1 MNSRLL
7 AILLVSV
14 DLLSAALAW
23 GTFYYVRKVKLEM
36 TEFSVNESFYYG
48 ILFIPIA
55 WIMLYGLQGSYHD
68 VRRLHRIKIFNL
80 TFVSTVIGVIFLF
93 FLFLLD
99 DEINGYQQYYTAVF
113 LLFGIH
119 FSFTFIPRLII
130 VSWIVSRIHN
140 RKDGFKTMIIGGSE
154 KAVEIYDEIQGLPK
168 GIGSQFIGFINLN
181 GVDRNLESRLTYLG
195 HIDDVERILREKK
208 IEQVIIALES
218 VEHKRLKDVIT
229 QLEGGDV
236 KIKILPDMYDILAG
250 SVKMNNIF
258 GALLIDVN
266 TEVMPIWQRIAKR
279 VFDVVASMISLMLLI
294 PVFFVLAI
302 LVKSTSPG
310 PILFFQERIGK
321 NGIPFMIIKFR
332 TMYIHAEKE
341 GPQLS
346 SSNDP
351 RITKIGR
358 LMRKSRLDEFPQF
371 VNVLLGD
378 MSLVGPRPERQF
390 YIDQIAKIEPQFHQL
405 TKVRPGITSWG
416 QVKYG
421 YAENVSQM
429 VARMKYDLLYL
440 KNRTLSL
447 DFKIMLYTVLIIFKG
462 SGK

>member
-1 MNSRLL
+1 MNRRLL
-7 AILLVSV
+7 TFLLVLV
-14 DLLSAALAW
+14 DLLSAAAAW

-36 TEFSVNESFYYG
+36 SEFSVNESFYYG
-48 ILFIPIA
+48 VLFIPIA
-55 WIMLYGLQGSYHD
+55 WILLYVLQGTYHD

-80 TFVSTVIGVIFLF
+80 SFVSTVIGVILLF

-99 DEINGYQQYYTAVF
+99 DEINGYRQYYTSVF

-119 FSFTFIPRLII
+119 FTFAFIPRLII

-140 RKDGFKTMIIGGSE
+140 RNDGFKTMIIGGSE
-154 KAVEIYDEIQGLPK
+154 KAVEIYDEIEGLPK
-168 GIGSQFIGFINLN
+168 GIGSKFVGFINLN

-195 HIDDVERILREKK
+195 HIDDVEQILRDNK

-218 VEHKRLKDVIT
+218 IEHKKLKDVIT
-229 QLEGGDV
+229 RLEGGDV
-236 KIKILPDMYDILAG
+236 QIKILPDMYDILSG

-258 GALLIDVN
+258 GALLIDLN

-279 VFDVVASMISLMLLI
+279 VFDVVASLASLVLLI
-294 PVFFVLAI
+294 PMFFVLAV
-302 LVKSTSPG
+302 LVKATSPG

-332 TMYIHAEKE
+332 TMHVHAEKA

-358 LMRKSRLDEFPQF
+358 FMRKSRLDEFPQF
-371 VNVLLGD
+371 MNVLLGD

-390 YIDQIAKIEPQFHQL
+390 YIDKIAEIEPQFHQL

-421 YAENVSQM
+421 YAENVDQM
-429 VARMKYDLLYL
+429 IDRMKYDLLYL

-462 SGK
+462 AGK

>member
-7 AILLVSV
+7 TLLLVLI
-14 DLLSAALAW
+14 DLISAATAW
-23 GTFYYVRKVKLEM
+23 GTFYYVRKVRLEM
-36 TEFSVNESFYYG
+36 SEFSVNESFYYG

-55 WIMLYGLQGSYHD
+55 WILLYAIQGSYHD

-99 DEINGYQQYYTAVF
+99 DEINGYRQYYTAVF

-119 FSFTFIPRLII
+119 FVLTFIPRLII
-130 VSWIVSRIHN
+130 VSVIVSRIHS
-140 RKDGFKTMIIGGSE
+140 RKAGFKTLIIGGSE
-154 KAVEIYDEIQGLPK
+154 KAVEIYDEIESLPK
-168 GIGSQFIGFINLN
+168 GIGSQFVGFINLN
-181 GVDRNLESRLTYLG
+181 GVDRYLEKKLTYLG
-195 HIDDVERILREKK
+195 HIDDVDAILKDNE

-218 VEHKRLKDVIT
+218 VEHKRLKDVISK
-229 QLEGGDV
+229 LEGGNV
-236 KIKILPDMYDILAG
+236 KIKMLPDMYDILSG
-250 SVKMNNIF
+250 TVKMNNIF
-258 GALLIDVN
+258 GALLIEVN

-279 VFDVVASMISLMLLI
+279 VIDLVASLVSLVLLI
-294 PVFFVLAI
+294 PLFFVLAI

-332 TMYIHAEKE
+332 TMFIHAEKS

-358 LMRKSRLDEFPQF
+358 FMRKSRLDEFPQF
-371 VNVLLGD
+371 LNVLLGD

-429 VARMKYDLLYL
+429 VDRMKFDLLYL

-447 DFKIMLYTVLIIFKG
+447 DFKIMLYTVLIIFRG

>member
-7 AILLVSV
+7 TFLLVLV
-14 DLLSAALAW
+14 DLISASAAW

-36 TEFSVNESFYYG
+36 VEFSVNESFYYG
-48 ILFIPIA
+48 VLLIPIA
-55 WIMLYGLQGSYHD
+55 WIILYALQGSYHD

-99 DEINGYQQYYTAVF
+99 DEINGYRQYYTAVF

-119 FSFTFIPRLII
+119 FIFAFIPRLII
-130 VSWIVSRIHN
+130 VSWIVGRIHN

-168 GIGSQFIGFINLN
+168 GIGSQFVGFINLN
-181 GVDRNLESRLTYLG
+181 GVDRNLESKLTYLG
-195 HIDDVERILREKK
+195 HIDDVEQILRANK

-218 VEHKRLKDVIT
+218 VEHKKLKDVIT
-229 QLEGGDV
+229 RLEGGDV
-236 KIKILPDMYDILAG
+236 KIKILPDMYDILSG

-266 TEVMPIWQRIAKR
+266 TEVMPVWQRIAKR
-279 VFDVVASMISLMLLI
+279 VFDVVASLISLMLLI
-294 PVFFVLAI
+294 PVFLVLAV

-332 TMYIHAEKE
+332 TMYIHAEKS

-351 RITKIGR
+351 RITKVGR
-358 LMRKSRLDEFPQF
+358 FMRKSRLDEFPQF
-371 VNVLLGD
+371 MNVLLGD

-390 YIDQIAKIEPQFHQL
+390 YIDKIAEIEPQFHQL

-462 SGK
+462 TGK